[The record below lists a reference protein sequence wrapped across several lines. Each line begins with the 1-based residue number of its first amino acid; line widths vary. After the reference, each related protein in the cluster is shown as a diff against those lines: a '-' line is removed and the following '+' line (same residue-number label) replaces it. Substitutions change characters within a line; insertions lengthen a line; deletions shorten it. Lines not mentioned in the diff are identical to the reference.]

1 MEEAVVVAA
10 AATETMAESIEGDT
24 GDEGDVDGFR
34 GGRSEE
40 GGGRI
45 VRAGGFKDAERAR
58 GEVVR
63 TGVMAEFHRGGIE
76 DLGQEDGLAFGDEV
90 VEKLMGVDF
99 VGQGV
104 IGHDDTGIG
113 QERTQTGDDGLRQL
127 F

>member
-34 GGRSEE
+34 GGRREE

-45 VRAGGFKDAERAR
+45 ARAGGFKDAEGAR
-58 GEVVR
+58 SEVVR
-63 TGVMAEFHRGGIE
+63 AGVVAELHRGSIE
-76 DLGQEDGLAFGDEV
+76 DLGQEDGLAFSDKV

>member
-1 MEEAVVVAA
+1 MEEAVVIAA

-24 GDEGDVDGFR
+24 GDEGDVDGR
-34 GGRSEE
+34 DSGGR
-40 GGGRI
+40 RI
-45 VRAGGFKDAERAR
+45 RRAGGFHDAERTR

-113 QERTQTGDDGLRQL
+113 QERTQTGDNGLRHL